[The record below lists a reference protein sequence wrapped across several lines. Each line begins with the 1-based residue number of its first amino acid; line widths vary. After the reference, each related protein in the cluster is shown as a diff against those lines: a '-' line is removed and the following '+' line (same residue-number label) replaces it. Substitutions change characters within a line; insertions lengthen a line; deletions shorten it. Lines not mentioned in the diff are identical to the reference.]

1 MKKDITIEEVR
12 DVAIAIVPE
21 LNEHQEYDWMVHFL
35 NLKDK
40 PLTSVLINAEAR
52 GMIDGVEKHTAVMRF
67 YIEEAGAQSSKK
79 FEMLMPDTFLLN
91 NQYWVSFYEDGQ
103 IFEKKFVF
111 AANTISRDRMVMIP
125 VLSRTGVMM
134 K

>member
-67 YIEEAGAQSSKK
+67 YIEEVGAQSSKK

-125 VLSRTGVMM
+125 VLSRAGVMM

>member
-1 MKKDITIEEVR
+1 
-12 DVAIAIVPE
+12 
-21 LNEHQEYDWMVHFL
+21 MVHFL

-125 VLSRTGVMM
+125 VLSRAGVMM

>member
-1 MKKDITIEEVR
+1 
-12 DVAIAIVPE
+12 
-21 LNEHQEYDWMVHFL
+21 
-35 NLKDK
+35 
-40 PLTSVLINAEAR
+40 
-52 GMIDGVEKHTAVMRF
+52 
-67 YIEEAGAQSSKK
+67 
-79 FEMLMPDTFLLN
+79 MLMPDTFLLN

-125 VLSRTGVMM
+125 VLSRAGVMM